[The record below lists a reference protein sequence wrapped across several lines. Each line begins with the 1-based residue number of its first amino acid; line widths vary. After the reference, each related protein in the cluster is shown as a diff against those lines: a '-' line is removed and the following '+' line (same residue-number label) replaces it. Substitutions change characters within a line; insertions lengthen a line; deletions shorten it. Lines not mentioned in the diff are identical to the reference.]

1 MLRFNLS
8 ALRRGG
14 YEVLEAPTVQVI
26 DCGKEEKNLKC
37 TGYRTSWFWTIVLH
51 TISVSLLGIP
61 YLFLRWYPQYHAYIG
76 LRRCPLNKA
85 DIVLIQVPWGPD
97 SLHKVFVTAGSEALS
112 EGCSMRFFV
121 HQLRK
126 FIWIPEARE
135 FRPLKG
141 LANDKNTLQ
150 YLLDN
155 HSNGLS
161 PEEQKQ
167 LLAVHGRNKIDILV
181 KSYWRLLID
190 EILNPFYVFETA
202 SVIFWCYDT
211 YVFYSICIV
220 VISAY
225 SIIHTLI
232 QTRQISLMTRELVA
246 TSNADTVTVSLVDGE
261 IVKMP
266 SQDLVPGDT
275 IVIPP
280 HGCIMTCDA
289 LLLTGNCIVNESIL
303 TGESVPVSKSV
314 PAYVDEVYDPH
325 ATHSRHTLYR
335 GTRVLQSRF
344 YDNNKVLALVVKTG
358 SDTANGQLVRS
369 ILFPKNYGF
378 HLYHDSIKFLFLMFL
393 IAAIGMCC
401 SIYLYT
407 VHGAE
412 FEDMLLRSIDI
423 ITIVVPPAL
432 PAAMTIG
439 NNYSLQRLK
448 KQKIFSTA
456 VSLISIW
463 GKVKLICFDKTGTLT
478 EEGLDVLGV
487 LPSSSTSLDPNAIVT
502 DMASLDQKSP
512 LTQTMACCHNLTH
525 IEGKLCGD
533 PLDLSMFNALKWDLE
548 EAGEDTTRFDQL
560 APAVVKPKRSTV
572 VNTIVVLDEMLD
584 NIEETGKDFDVPYE
598 IGIMKKFPFS
608 TSTMTMTVVGRV
620 LGAGHMTVYTKGAPE
635 SLINMCLPSTVP
647 ESLDSALS
655 EYTVCG
661 YRVIA
666 LAYRKMPRKFSWLH
680 AQRCQRCEVE
690 KDLTFL
696 GLLLIQNN
704 LKPKSCEVISELQ
717 TARIKCV
724 MVTGDNLLT
733 AVSVS
738 RECGILP
745 RESPLALV
753 TVDTKDIDPV
763 IKLKPL
769 SITSATNYQDIFG
782 CSAQMA
788 IDGNNWS
795 LLRTHLPSMVGV
807 IATKCAVF
815 ARMSPNH
822 KTQLVEVLQSMDYV
836 VAMVGDGANDC
847 GALKAAHVSVSLSQA
862 EASIAAP
869 FTSRQTDVTCVVDLM
884 KEGRCALVT
893 SFGIFKYMATYSLIQ
908 FMSVLILYQRGVELS
923 NIEFLYVD
931 LVITTSLAFMMGRA
945 GPARRLVS
953 HRPLMSLMATANVI
967 PLLLHITA
975 STAIQYLSLY
985 ILESQVWFVP
995 VNPFTE
1001 RGGTVES
1008 WENTVIYTISCF
1020 QFFIQA
1026 CVFSKGK
1033 PHRQPFHTN
1042 LMFTGLILVLTGL
1055 TTVLLVYPPT
1065 FLAQF
1070 FELKPWTPNEAWFRV
1085 SLLVLPIMNT
1095 ILAFLIENGVAESR
1109 LLKVIVHKINKKKQP
1124 KNRYKLIEKEGILGY
1139 PYICNEEV

>member
-1 MLRFNLS
+1 MLGFSLS
-8 ALRRGG
+8 ALRHNG

-26 DCGKEEKNLKC
+26 DCGKEEKNLRC
-37 TGYRTSWFWTIVLH
+37 TGYQQSWFWTMILH
-51 TISVSLLGIP
+51 TISICFLGIP

-76 LRRCPLNKA
+76 LSRCPLNIA
-85 DIVLIQVPWGPD
+85 DTVLIQVPWGPD
-97 SLHKVFVTAGSEALS
+97 TLHRVFVTAGSEAHS
-112 EGCSMRFFV
+112 AGSSMRFFV

-135 FRPLKG
+135 FRMLQG

-155 HSNGLS
+155 HSSGLS
-161 PEEQKQ
+161 LEQQKQ
-167 LLAVHGRNKIDILV
+167 LLAVHGRNQIDVPI

-190 EILNPFYVFETA
+190 EILNPFYVFEMA

-211 YVFYSICIV
+211 YIYYSMCIV

-232 QTRQISLMTRELVA
+232 QTRQISMMTRELVA
-246 TSNADTVTVSLVDGE
+246 ESNADTVTVSLVDGE
-261 IVKMP
+261 TVKVP

-280 HGCIMTCDA
+280 HGCLMTCDA
-289 LLLTGNCIVNESIL
+289 LLLTGNCIVNESVL
-303 TGESVPVSKSV
+303 TGESVPVMKSL
-314 PAYVDEVYDPH
+314 PAYVDEVYDPQ

-335 GTRVLQSRF
+335 GTRVLQSRY
-344 YDNNKVLALVVKTG
+344 YDNNQVLALVVRTG

-378 HLYHDSIKFLFLMFL
+378 HLYHDSIKFLFLMSL
-393 IAAIGMCC
+393 IAVLGMCC

-407 VHGAE
+407 LHGADL
-412 FEDMLLRSIDI
+412 EDMILRSLDI

-439 NNYSLQRLK
+439 SNYSLQRLK
-448 KQKIFSTA
+448 KQKIFSTS

-478 EEGLDVLGV
+478 EEGLDVLGI
-487 LPSSSTSLDPNAIVT
+487 LPSESTSLDPNTIIT
-502 DMASLDQKSP
+502 DISTLDPKSP
-512 LTQTMACCHNLTH
+512 LAQTMACCHMLTY
-525 IEGKLCGD
+525 IEGNLSGD

-548 EAGEDTTRFDQL
+548 EPGEDTTRYDL
-560 APAVVKPKRSTV
+560 LTPTIVKPKRSTS
-572 VNTIVVLDEMLD
+572 VNTIVMLDEMLN
-584 NIEETGKDFDVPYE
+584 NIEETGEDFEVPYE
-598 IGIMKKFPFS
+598 IGVVKKFPYS
-608 TSTMTMTVVGRV
+608 TSTMTMTVIARV
-620 LGAGHMTVYTKGAPE
+620 LGASQMTVYTKGAPE
-635 SLINMCLPSTVP
+635 SMVEMCLPHTVP
-647 ESLDSALS
+647 ENMDTALS
-655 EYTVCG
+655 EYTACG

-666 LAYRKMPRKFSWLH
+666 LAYKKLPRKFNWVQ
-680 AQRCQRCEVE
+680 AQRSQRSEVE
-690 KDLTFL
+690 KDLIYL
-696 GLLLIQNN
+696 GLLLMQNT

-717 TARIKCV
+717 KARIKCV

-738 RECGILP
+738 RECGILR
-745 RESPLALV
+745 RESPLAFV
-753 TVDTKDIDPV
+753 TVDTKQSDPV

-769 SITSATNYQDIFG
+769 SITSSTDFDIYG
-782 CSAQMA
+782 CSTQMA

-795 LLRTHLPSMVGV
+795 QLRTHLPSMVGV

-815 ARMSPNH
+815 ARMSPNN
-822 KTQLVEVLQSMDYV
+822 KTQLIEVLQSMDYV

-893 SFGIFKYMATYSLIQ
+893 SFGIFKYMAIYSLIQ

-923 NIEFLYVD
+923 NNEFLYVD

-953 HRPLMSLMATANVI
+953 HRPLMSLVSATNVI

-975 STAIQYLSLY
+975 SAVIQYLSLF

-995 VNPFTE
+995 VNPYIE
-1001 RGGTVES
+1001 KGGTVES

-1020 QFFIQA
+1020 QCFIQA

-1042 LMFTGLILVLTGL
+1042 LIFAGLILVLTGF
-1055 TTVLLVYPPT
+1055 TTVLMVCPPT
-1065 FLAQF
+1065 FLAEI

-1085 SLLVLPIMNT
+1085 SLMVLPVINT

-1124 KNRYKLIEKEGILGY
+1124 KNKYKQIEKEGILGY